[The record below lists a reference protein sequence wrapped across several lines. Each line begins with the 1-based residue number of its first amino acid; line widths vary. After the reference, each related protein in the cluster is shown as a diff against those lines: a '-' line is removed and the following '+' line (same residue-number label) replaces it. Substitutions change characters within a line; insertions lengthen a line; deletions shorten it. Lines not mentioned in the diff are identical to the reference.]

1 MVHMFWHTEQIY
13 CLICTFDRLFYGF
26 FFHSNFPRN
35 VSRGSCVRS
44 SIGSSL
50 GLTHSGRK
58 SFNSFCKILFLFLL
72 YGYPGPCFADPWCS
86 TVFLTRFSSRLPYIR
101 GSWSHSRFH
110 LTNWFA
116 WVTFL
121 LILASVQLDLSSSDP
136 LLTSFR
142 CWHYAKFFQCF
153 DFELGLVIWLIRLS
167 SHRILSSYRH
177 GSSFVVVVRRKV
189 PVDLLLGF
197 VDLLDVCLITCDFWI
212 QTNIV
217 FSSLS
222 FVLN

>member
-1 MVHMFWHTEQIY
+1 MFLSTRVFSSSWGLNGYCFSGSSVHVFWHTEQIY
-13 CLICTFDRLFYGF
+13 CPFDRLFYGF
-26 FFHSNFPRN
+26 FFHPSFPRN

-72 YGYPGPCFADPWCS
+72 YGYPGPCFADPWWS

-136 LLTSFR
+136 LLTLFS
-142 CWHYAKFFQCF
+142 CWHYVKFFFFCVSISNSDLWFDWLDYRLIESWVHIDMDLRSLLWFQERSRSTCF
-153 DFELGLVIWLIRLS
+153 SAS
-167 SHRILSSYRH
+167 SICWP
-177 GSSFVVVVRRKV
+177 F
-189 PVDLLLGF
+189 
-197 VDLLDVCLITCDFWI
+197 
-212 QTNIV
+212 
-217 FSSLS
+217 
-222 FVLN
+222 